1 VAEVRSSVGTK
12 LIYAREDIEVPGG
25 NLTTSVCVI
34 DVSTYSEIR
43 GFFAQRSGPISLT
56 LQILAPNHSGDEPSA
71 SNGYVIGQLDQF
83 ALEGDFTRTYTM
95 PGIWLEVL
103 ATTGSGGGKR
113 IGQLTFVGR
122 T

>member
-1 VAEVRSSVGTK
+1 MTE
-12 LIYAREDIEVPGG
+12 LLYAREDIEVPGG
-25 NLTTSVCVI
+25 DLTTSVCVI
-34 DVSTYSEIR
+34 DVSPYWEIR
-43 GFFAQRSGPISLT
+43 GFFAQRSGPITLT
-56 LQILAPNHSGDEPSA
+56 LRILAPNNPGAEPSS

-83 ALEGDFTRTYTM
+83 ALQGDITRTYTM